1 MLFSFQSLPIVPRL
15 FQPSVSC
22 PVCAKPND
30 SDFRFCQ
37 RCGYKRQKRVS
48 RASPHLKAPV
58 TLSVISERK
67 QCLVAR
73 HRSTPYQKQKSALEV
88 EFMDFL
94 ALTSQR
100 DMCTAVLDDVVD
112 FLIWKDSFGK
122 TVVHCDTCP
131 FLGERTNSSCS
142 CPKRLA
148 YGSVDFTVGK
158 LTAVFNK
165 YGRTAIDGPFLGLAN
180 PAASPEV
187 KSYLSAIREEQL
199 VARVVPKQAEP
210 FFFRDLAILSSEILR
225 RMNTHL
231 RSPSQLYI

>member
-37 RCGYKRQKRVS
+37 RCGYKLQKRVS

-67 QCLVAR
+67 QCLVVR

-100 DMCTAVLDDVVD
+100 DMCTAVPDDVD
-112 FLIWKDSFGK
+112 FVIWKDSFGK

-180 PAASPEV
+180 PAASPEA

>member
-1 MLFSFQSLPIVPRL
+1 M
-15 FQPSVSC
+15 
-22 PVCAKPND
+22 
-30 SDFRFCQ
+30 
-37 RCGYKRQKRVS
+37 
-48 RASPHLKAPV
+48 
-58 TLSVISERK
+58 LSVISERK
-67 QCLVAR
+67 QCLAAR
-73 HRSTPYQKQKSALEV
+73 HRSSPYQKQKSALEV

-100 DMCTAVLDDVVD
+100 DMCTAVPDDVVD

-148 YGSVDFTVGK
+148 YGSVDSAIGK
-158 LTAVFNK
+158 LRAVFNK

-210 FFFRDLAILSSEILR
+210 FFFRDLVILSSEILR

-231 RSPSQLYI
+231 RSPSQLYILARDQAFFKIQFFGGDRAGDLVGYGRRRCSTSPTTRACCSTTP